1 MLVRAPLS
9 QKNVTVPISDETIRD
24 VPEFRHVDPLIGTTV
39 GEYRVLSLIGT
50 GAMGVVYKGR
60 HEVIDRP
67 VALKVLKSE
76 HKNDTDMVQRVLREA
91 KLLGALAHPGI
102 VDVHTFGM
110 LKNGQPYLVM
120 ELLEGEGL
128 DTYLKREAPT
138 LAKHVVPL
146 LDDILAALAA
156 AHGQGV
162 VHRDLKPGN
171 IFLQRRASGV
181 PTVKLL
187 DFGLARRAEN
197 IGDSIRPTHPNT
209 MVGTP
214 AYMAPE
220 QVLGESVSSAT
231 DLYAIGGIAYHLLTG
246 HLPHEGPNAM
256 EVLSQKMNHTPMA
269 PHKWVPGLDV
279 ELSLWVLSL
288 LERDIK
294 KRPSNAEQMRQKLRR
309 WALAKTIP
317 TGVKQTVPASVVPQ
331 GQSQDAKTILAHPTL
346 ETEGRQTDAFE
357 AMSPRAN
364 DQTVQTKPLTASR
377 WPWVVFVGLVAAA
390 SILAIVLWGR

>member
-1 MLVRAPLS
+1 
-9 QKNVTVPISDETIRD
+9 VPISDETIRD
-24 VPEFRHVDPLIGTTV
+24 VPEFRHVDPLLGTTV

-60 HEVIDRP
+60 HEVIGRT

-102 VDVHTFGM
+102 VDVHTFGT

-128 DTYLKREAPT
+128 DTYLKREAPALT
-138 LAKHVVPL
+138 KHVVPL
-146 LDDILAALAA
+146 IDEILAALAA
-156 AHGQGV
+156 AHSQGV

-171 IFLQRRASGV
+171 IFLQRRASG
-181 PTVKLL
+181 PPAVKLL

-197 IGDSIRPTHPNT
+197 VGDSIRPTHPNT

-220 QVLGESVSSAT
+220 QVLGESVTSAT

-256 EVLSQKMNHTPMA
+256 EVLSQKMNHTPLA
-269 PHKWVPGLDV
+269 PHKWVPALDV
-279 ELSLWVLSL
+279 ELSLWILSL

-294 KRPSNAEQMRQKLRR
+294 KRPSNAEQARQKLRR
-309 WALAKTIP
+309 WALSKTLP
-317 TGVKQTVPASVVPQ
+317 TEVSPAAGGGVVPREHPHE
-331 GQSQDAKTILAHPTL
+331 AKTILAQPSL
-346 ETEGRQTDAFE
+346 EAEARPTDAFV
-357 AMSPRAN
+357 AMPPQEN
-364 DQTVQTKPLTASR
+364 DQTLQAQPLAARR
-377 WPWVVFVGLVAAA
+377 WPWVLFVSLVAVA
-390 SILAIVLWGR
+390 SILAILLWGR